1 MDGDGVPLGSYIP
14 NESRRWK
21 ILAPILLWYLRDP
34 CPVIEIRTH
43 LVGISALFFRLR
55 AFRFNPET
63 PHQGLS
69 EMEQEAINSTRFQ
82 YVSIPQTDTNDFCA
96 GPFDILRPSQG
107 QFSWPQSRL
116 IGAGTHLQQNTR
128 RTLSFFTI
136 HVIHVLC
143 QGFPWLP
150 TILYKCCLYW
160 PQAETSTLG
169 TRDLTA

>member
-128 RTLSFFTI
+128 RTLSFFYHPCHPCI
-136 HVIHVLC
+136 MSRFSLASYNSI
-143 QGFPWLP
+143 QMLP
-150 TILYKCCLYW
+150 LLAPSW
-160 PQAETSTLG
+160 NQHSWN
-169 TRDLTA
+169 

>member
-43 LVGISALFFRLR
+43 LVGISALFFGFVLSDSILRLHTRAYRRWNRKPSTQLGFNTFQSPKPTQTISVQDPSTSFDHPRDSSHDLR
-55 AFRFNPET
+55 AGWLG
-63 PHQGLS
+63 QGHIYS
-69 EMEQEAINSTRFQ
+69 K
-82 YVSIPQTDTNDFCA
+82 
-96 GPFDILRPSQG
+96 
-107 QFSWPQSRL
+107 
-116 IGAGTHLQQNTR
+116 THGVR
-128 RTLSFFTI
+128 YPFFTI